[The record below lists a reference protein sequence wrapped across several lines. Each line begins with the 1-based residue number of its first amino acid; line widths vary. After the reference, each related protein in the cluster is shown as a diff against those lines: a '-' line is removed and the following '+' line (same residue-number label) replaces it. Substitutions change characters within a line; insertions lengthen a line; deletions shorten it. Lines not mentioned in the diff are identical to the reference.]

1 MFKTPKFQ
9 WKTWLL
15 VDNQWKMKVKAAIQL
30 VSKTVFRA
38 IAELFEEVVNGV
50 LHGQDIYD

>member
-15 VDNQWKMKVKAAIQL
+15 VDNQWKMKLKAAIQL

-38 IAELFEEVVNGV
+38 FAELFEKVVDGV
-50 LHGQDIYD
+50 LHGQDICD